1 MSLVALI
8 DADILVHRVGFTT
21 QQETLG
27 IAASRLDTMIDGI
40 LQADQFTDAE
50 FYLSD
55 SLENNFRLK
64 ISPVYKANRKDKE
77 KPVHYDFL
85 KERLIRV
92 WAASIA
98 TGMEADDMLGIR
110 QTELEGRSAI
120 CSIDK
125 DLLQIPGRHYNFV
138 RDIHSEVCPRE
149 GLHAFYLSCLT
160 GDVTDNIKGIYGIG
174 PKKAEQL
181 LPPLE
186 IKPTDEEYKLALMY
200 AFGDKWKKDHPKASK
215 IDIHKVVDEI
225 EVAAKL
231 LWIKRTRSEEVEW
244 SLHRPSLVPLYES
257 IVEKAAAHTRSTER
271 ISPRKRRRMERNG
284 LSNAGQPAAP
294 SSVTELPAPLT
305 ST

>member
-1 MSLVALI
+1 MSLIALI

-21 QQETLG
+21 QNETQG
-27 IAASRLDTMIDGI
+27 IASSRLDTMIDGI

-55 SLENNFRLK
+55 SLQNNFRLK

-92 WAASIA
+92 WDAVITS
-98 TGMEADDMLGIR
+98 GMEADDMLGIR
-110 QTELEGRSAI
+110 QTELEGHSAI

-138 RDIHSEVCPRE
+138 RDLHSEVSPGE
-149 GLHAFYLSCLT
+149 GQHAFYLSCLT

-174 PKKAEQL
+174 PKKAEKL

-186 IKPTDEEYKLALMY
+186 IKSSDEEYKLALMY
-200 AFGDKWKKDHPKASK
+200 AFGDKWVKDHPKAAK
-215 IDIHKVVDEI
+215 VNIHKVMDEI
-225 EVAAKL
+225 EVAGQL

-244 SLHRPSLVPLYES
+244 SLQRQLLVPLYES
-257 IVEKAAAHTRSTER
+257 IVAKAAEHTRTTAR

-284 LSNAGQPAAP
+284 LSSAGQQKEQ
-294 SSVTELPAPLT
+294 SSVMEPPVL